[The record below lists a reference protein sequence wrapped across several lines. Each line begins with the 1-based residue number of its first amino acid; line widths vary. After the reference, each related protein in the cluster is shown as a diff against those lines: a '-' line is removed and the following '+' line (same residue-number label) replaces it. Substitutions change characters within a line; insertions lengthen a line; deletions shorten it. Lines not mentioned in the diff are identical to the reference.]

1 MRNPN
6 CEKEITDLINMKGGR
21 FCGKIT
27 LRAHVLEENIA
38 ACHCTD
44 CQKFS
49 GAPLR
54 ATLIIDARQVNISGD
69 VCEYSKIAES
79 GNERIQGFCGN
90 CGSHIYATGPNRN
103 IYNIRAVC
111 LEQHNEL
118 VPVRYIFD
126 QSSPDWLANI
136 SKAK

>member
-1 MRNPN
+1 MSPIYETRLYYFYHYCVISFFVTGIAKLGVRNPN
-6 CEKEITDLINMKGGR
+6 CEIKMTDLIDVNGGC

-27 LRAHVLEENIA
+27 LRAHVLKENIV

-49 GAPLR
+49 GAPFR
-54 ATLIIDARQVNISGD
+54 ATLIIDATQLNISGD

-90 CGSHIYATGPNRN
+90 CGSQIYATSPDRK
-103 IYNIRAVC
+103 IYNIRADV
-111 LEQHNEL
+111 
-118 VPVRYIFD
+118 
-126 QSSPDWLANI
+126 
-136 SKAK
+136 